1 MTQTRIA
8 HFATPEEAQ
17 AAFYEAIERADLA
30 QMMAVWAEDDEI
42 VCIHPGSKRH
52 TGIADVR
59 ESWRQIFSHGSVL
72 RFAVRHER
80 TYPGRM
86 LSVHSVYEQV
96 THTRGAFAPT
106 TVVATNIFV
115 LSNRGWQML
124 VHHASPIAEVWTEKS
139 LPSALH

>member
-1 MTQTRIA
+1 MTQTKIA

-30 QMMAVWAEDDEI
+30 QMMAVWAEEDEI
-42 VCIHPGSKRH
+42 LCVHPGGKRH
-52 TGIADVR
+52 TGIVDVR
-59 ESWRQIFSHGSVL
+59 ESWRQIFSRGPEL
-72 RFAVRHER
+72 RFKVLHER
-80 TYPGRM
+80 AYPGRM

-124 VHHASPIAEVWTEKS
+124 VHHASPIAVQRTEES
-139 LPSALH
+139 PPSALH